1 MTYLDAA
8 KRIMQAVEKAHEIPV
23 RCRTKEQQDG
33 IESLELAHSVLLLCP
48 WYEEKIKQL
57 RDLRT
62 ELWRISQ
69 EFDGPEQRNKLIR
82 LVNQIDSSN
91 SRMMETSNEILR
103 DSGTLRSG

>member
-1 MTYLDAA
+1 MTHLDAA
-8 KRIMQAVEKAHEIPV
+8 KRIMQAIEKAHTIPV

-62 ELWRISQ
+62 EIGHLSQ
-69 EFDGPEQRNKLIR
+69 ELDGAEQRNKLIR

-91 SRMMETSNEILR
+91 SRIMETSNR
-103 DSGTLRSG
+103 T